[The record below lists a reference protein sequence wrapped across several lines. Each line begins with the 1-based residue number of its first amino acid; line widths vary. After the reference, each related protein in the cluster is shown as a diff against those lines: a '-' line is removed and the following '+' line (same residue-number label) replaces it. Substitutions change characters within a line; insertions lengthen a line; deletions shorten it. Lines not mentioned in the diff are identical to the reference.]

1 MRTLIAGSL
10 CFSACSVGF
19 AWAGEAAQVYQA
31 ASAEPTPDEVVI
43 LELINRFRAD
53 PVGEAARILA
63 ASPAEKT
70 WCLKD
75 VDTTMFTDE
84 LKALKPAPPLV
95 FNLQLLACAR
105 KHSHY
110 MILNGL
116 SHDEDPG
123 KAGFTGKSPSERAKA
138 AGYRVTALGENCY
151 AGAAGAFNSHIGFVV
166 DPGKG
171 GSGGMQPKR
180 GHRMN
185 LINPQFSE
193 VGPGTVPN
201 GKGLSVTHVLGKG
214 ERATGGVAF
223 VDANGNGVYDA
234 GEGRG
239 GVVITG
245 GNGASVKTWVSGAFT
260 LGLKSDAAGSLTA
273 EYAGARYTL
282 NYPAGKDN
290 VRFCWAIP
298 SKSELALADR
308 LIASTAASTP
318 ESSARLRAQV
328 ELALASRSWTL
339 DAERAARI
347 KELIGDIGSRL
358 DAAMKSAREALAAG
372 DKTATKTIADA
383 AKPWRATPAEAW
395 FREAELCLRL
405 TSPAEDLIRRAGSAN
420 KAERPVPSAIR
431 ATLAD
436 LRTNRTG
443 LKDPGFQAYL
453 DGLITRL
460 KAVEP

>member
-1 MRTLIAGSL
+1 MRTIIAGSL
-10 CFSACSVGF
+10 CLSVWSV
-19 AWAGEAAQVYQA
+19 WAGDAAQIYQA
-31 ASAEPTPDEVVI
+31 VSPEPTPDEVVI

-53 PVGEAARILA
+53 PAGEAARILA
-63 ASPAEKT
+63 ASAQEKA
-70 WCLKD
+70 WCFNG
-75 VDTTMFTDE
+75 VDAAMFAQE
-84 LKALKPAPPLV
+84 LKTLKTAPPLV

-116 SHDEDPG
+116 THDEDPG
-123 KAGFTGKSPSERAKA
+123 KPGYTGKSASDRAKA
-138 AGYRVTALGENCY
+138 VGYRVSALGENCY
-151 AGAAGAFNSHIGFVV
+151 AGATGAVNSHLGFVV

-171 GSGGMQPKR
+171 GPGGMQPKR

-185 LINPQFSE
+185 LINPMFTE
-193 VGPGTVPN
+193 VGPGAVPN

-214 ERATGGVAF
+214 ERAAGGVAF
-223 VDANGNGVYDA
+223 VDVNGNGTYDA
-234 GEGRG
+234 GEGRA
-239 GVVITG
+239 GVVITAN
-245 GNGASVKTWVSGAFT
+245 NGASAKTWNSGAFT
-260 LGLKSDAAGSLTA
+260 LGLKSDAAGTLTA

-290 VRFCWAIP
+290 VHFCWAIP

-308 LIASTAASTP
+308 LIASTAATTP

-347 KELIGDIGSRL
+347 KELIGDVGSRL
-358 DAAMKSAREALAAG
+358 DTAMKSAREALAAG
-372 DKTATKTIADA
+372 DKAAAKTIADA
-383 AKPWRATPAEAW
+383 AKPWRATPADAW

-405 TSPAEDLIRRAGSAN
+405 TGPAEDLIRRAGSAT
-420 KAERPVPSAIR
+420 KAERPAPSAIR
-431 ATLAD
+431 TMLAD
-436 LRTNRTG
+436 LRTNRVG
-443 LKDPGFQAYL
+443 LKDTGFQAYL
-453 DGLITRL
+453 DGLIPRL